1 MAQDAPPG
9 GTVETT
15 RQPPPTPPESTTR
28 PAARHWTVTHSV
40 WTLLWFA
47 ALAGILFGF
56 MSKNETVAFASMIA
70 SLVPPVALVFLEWQE
85 KQRRR
90 NRGNKRP

>member
-1 MAQDAPPG
+1 
-9 GTVETT
+9 
-15 RQPPPTPPESTTR
+15 
-28 PAARHWTVTHSV
+28 V

-85 KQRRR
+85 KQATAQPWQQAALISACLRTSCGRER
-90 NRGNKRP
+90 ARAAGAGRSASGSGQ

>member
-1 MAQDAPPG
+1 MSEDTPPG
-9 GTVETT
+9 GSLETV
-15 RQPPPTPPESTTR
+15 RQPSPASVPSESPARPPVR
-28 PAARHWTVTHSV
+28 PWTIAHSL

-56 MSKNETVAFASMIA
+56 MSKNETIAFVSMIA

-85 KQRRR
+85 KQRR
-90 NRGNKRP
+90 GNMRR